1 MTMARRRLFGTD
13 GVRGVVNQYP
23 MTAEFA
29 LALGRAVAQH
39 LREDKKNRRPR
50 VVVGKDTRLSG
61 YMLEEAFCSGLL
73 SQGADVFLAGPLPTP
88 GLAFLTTSLRADAG
102 VVISASH
109 NPYHD
114 NGLKIFAADG
124 FKLPDEVEAAL
135 ENQVADTAFLDRH
148 RPRPDGVGRAERLTD
163 AVGRYVVFLKSSLP
177 RSLSLEGLTLVL
189 DCAHGAAYRTAPM
202 VFEELGAKVHLFG
215 AKPDGVNINL
225 GVGSLQP
232 ELCVKRVTQAGADLG
247 LALDGDADR
256 VILVDGRGRLVDGD
270 QVMNICAR
278 RLQRLG
284 RLNRSTVAATIMSN
298 LGLEIALGRSG
309 IKLVRTAVGDRH
321 VVERLRREGLNFGGE
336 QSGHIIFL
344 DYGTTG
350 DGILAALQTLLVM
363 KEEGRSLAD
372 LADLMEPLPQVLL
385 NVKAAHP
392 REAETNPAVAAQ
404 EAKVAARLGDRGRI
418 VLRPSGTEPVVRI
431 MVEGEDL
438 AEITALAEETA
449 DLVAR
454 ELDAEGGR
462 D

>member
-1 MTMARRRLFGTD
+1 VTITRRRLFGTD
-13 GVRGVVNQYP
+13 GIRGVVNQYP
-23 MTAEFA
+23 MTAEFS
-29 LALGRAVAQH
+29 LALGRAVAQF
-39 LREDKKNRRPR
+39 LREEKKDRRPR

-124 FKLPDEVEAAL
+124 FKLPDEVEATL
-135 ENQVADTAFLDRH
+135 ENYVADTAFLDRR
-148 RPRPDGVGRAERLTD
+148 RPRPDGVGKAERLTD

-177 RSLSLEGLTLVL
+177 RNLNLAGLNLVM
-189 DCAHGAAYRTAPM
+189 DCAHGAAYRTAPL
-202 VFEELGAKVHLFG
+202 VFEELGAKVNLFG
-215 AKPDGVNINL
+215 ARPDGVNINL

-232 ELCVKRVTQAGADLG
+232 ELCIKQVTQTGADLG

-270 QVMNICAR
+270 QIMNFCAR

-309 IKLVRTAVGDRH
+309 INLVRTAVGDRY
-321 VVERLRREGLNFGGE
+321 VVERMRRDGLNFGGE

-350 DGILAALQTLLVM
+350 DGILAALQTILVM
-363 KEEGRSLAD
+363 KEEGQSLAD

-385 NVKAAHP
+385 NVKAARP
-392 REAETNPAVAAQ
+392 KEAETNAAVAAQ
-404 EAKVAARLGDRGRI
+404 TAKVAAHLGSRGRI

-431 MVEGEDL
+431 MVEGDDL
-438 AEITALAEETA
+438 TEITALAEETA
-449 DLVAR
+449 DLVTS
-454 ELDAEGGR
+454 ELGASED
-462 D
+462 

>member
-1 MTMARRRLFGTD
+1 MTASRRRLFGTD
-13 GVRGVVNQYP
+13 GIRGVVNQYP

-29 LALGRAVAQH
+29 LALGRAVAQF
-39 LREDKKNRRPR
+39 LREEKKNRRPR

-61 YMLEEAFCSGLL
+61 YMLEEALCSGLL

-124 FKLPDEVEAAL
+124 FKLPDAVETTL
-135 ENQVADTAFLDRH
+135 ENYVADPTFLDRH
-148 RPRPDGVGRAERLTD
+148 RPRPEGVGRAERLTD

-177 RSLSLEGLTLVL
+177 RNLSLEGLSLVL
-189 DCAHGAAYRTAPM
+189 DCANGAAYRTAPL
-202 VFEELGAKVHLFG
+202 VFEELGAKVKLFG

-232 ELCVKRVTQAGADLG
+232 ELCVKQVVKAGADLG

-270 QVMNICAR
+270 QIMNICAR
-278 RLQRLG
+278 RLQRLD
-284 RLNRSTVAATIMSN
+284 RLNQATVAATIMSN
-298 LGLEIALGRSG
+298 LGLEIALARSG
-309 IKLVRTAVGDRH
+309 IKLVRTPVGDRH
-321 VVERLRREGLNFGGE
+321 VVERMRRDNLNFGGE

-350 DGILAALQTLLVM
+350 DGILAALQILMAM
-363 KEEGRSLAD
+363 KEEGQTLAD

-385 NVKAAHP
+385 NIKAAHP
-392 REAETNPAVAAQ
+392 REAETNPAVTAQ
-404 EAKVAARLGDRGRI
+404 AAKVAAQLGDRGRI

-431 MVEGEDL
+431 MVEGEYL

-454 ELDAEGGR
+454 ELGGAGDR

>member
-1 MTMARRRLFGTD
+1 VTPARRRLFGTD

-29 LALGRAVAQH
+29 LTLGRAVAQF
-39 LREDKKNRRPR
+39 LRDDKKNRRPR
-50 VVVGKDTRLSG
+50 VLVGKDTRLSG
-61 YMLEEAFCSGLL
+61 YMLEEAFCSGLM
-73 SQGADVFLAGPLPTP
+73 SQGGDAILAGPLPTP

-124 FKLPDEVEAAL
+124 FKLPDEAEAAL
-135 ENQVADTAFLDRH
+135 ENYVADSAFLDRH

-163 AVGRYVVFLKSSLP
+163 AVGRYVVFLKSALP
-177 RSLSLEGLTLVL
+177 RSLSLEGLNLVL
-189 DCAHGAAYRTAPM
+189 DCAHGAAYRTAPL
-202 VFEELGAKVHLFG
+202 VFEELGAKVSLFG
-215 AKPDGVNINL
+215 ARPDGVNINL

-232 ELCVKRVTQAGADLG
+232 EMCVKQVTQAGADLG

-270 QVMNICAR
+270 QIMNICAR
-278 RLQRLG
+278 RLLRLG
-284 RLNRSTVAATIMSN
+284 RLNRSTVVATIMSN
-298 LGLEIALGRSG
+298 LGLEIALARSG
-309 IKLVRTAVGDRH
+309 INLVRTAVGDRH
-321 VVERLRREGLNFGGE
+321 VVERMRRESLNFGGE

-363 KEEGRSLAD
+363 KEEGQTLAD

-392 REAETNPAVAAQ
+392 REAETNPAVTAQAA
-404 EAKVAARLGDRGRI
+404 KIAAHLGDRGRI
-418 VLRPSGTEPVVRI
+418 VLRPSGTEPVVRVMI
-431 MVEGEDL
+431 EGEDL

-454 ELDAEGGR
+454 ELG
-462 D
+462 